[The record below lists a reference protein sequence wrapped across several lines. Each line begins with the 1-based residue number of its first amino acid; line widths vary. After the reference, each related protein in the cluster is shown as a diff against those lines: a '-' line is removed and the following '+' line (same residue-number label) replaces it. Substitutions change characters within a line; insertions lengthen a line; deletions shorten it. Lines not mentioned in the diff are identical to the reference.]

1 MQGALD
7 FAFLGLSLRSA
18 WGNGHATTYR
28 ALIRALLARGHR
40 VRFYERDR
48 SWYADNQ
55 DLPRDLA
62 RCLVLYDDID
72 ALRDEHGDD
81 IAAAD
86 VAVLGSFVPE
96 GARIG
101 DWLLRTARGIT
112 AFYDIDTPVTMAKLR
127 EGACDYLRANQIA
140 EFGVYL
146 SFTGGPFL
154 DSLRCR
160 YGARAEPLYCAV
172 DAERYAPSRTP
183 AQYDLGY
190 LGTYSDDRQPLLQR
204 YLLDVAGQ
212 WPDGRFAVAG
222 PQYPESIDWPRNVTR
237 IEHLAPAR
245 HRAFYN
251 AQRFTLNLTRADM
264 VAAGWSPSVRLFE
277 AAACGVPII
286 SDMWPGIEAFF
297 APDEEI
303 LLAHGPAQVLAWL
316 RDTPETRRRALGAAA
331 RRRVLAEH
339 TADHRAEALER
350 YIERA
355 VPRRRA
361 IGPNE
366 SRSNR
371 NRSNG
376 SRSNRSRSI
385 CHDSA

>member
-1 MQGALD
+1 MQGPLD

-28 ALIRALLARGHR
+28 ALIRALRTRGHR
-40 VRFYERDR
+40 IRFYECDR

-62 RCLVLYDDID
+62 SCLVLYDDPES
-72 ALRDEHGDD
+72 LRDEHGDD
-81 IAAAD
+81 ITAAD
-86 VAVLGSFVPE
+86 VVVLGSFVPE
-96 GARIG
+96 GARIT
-101 DWLLRTARGIT
+101 DWLRRTVHGVT
-112 AFYDIDTPVTMAKLR
+112 AFYDIDTPVTMGKLR
-127 EGACDYLRANQIA
+127 GGGCNYLRSDQIA

-154 DSLRCR
+154 DCLRRR
-160 YGARAEPLYCAV
+160 YGARAEALYCAV

-204 YLLDVAGQ
+204 NLLDVAAQ
-212 WPDGRFAVAG
+212 WPGGRFAVAG
-222 PQYPESIDWPRNVTR
+222 PQYPESIDWPGNVTR

-286 SDMWPGIEAFF
+286 SDAWPGIEAFF
-297 APDEEI
+297 APGEEI
-303 LLAHGPAQVLAWL
+303 LLAHESAQVLAWL

-339 TADHRAEALER
+339 TAEHRAEALEC

-355 VPRRRA
+355 VPRRRM
-361 IGPNE
+361 IGSNESGPNRN
-366 SRSNR
+366 SRTEAGR
-371 NRSNG
+371 TE
-376 SRSNRSRSI
+376 
-385 CHDSA
+385 AA

>member
-28 ALIRALLARGHR
+28 ALIRALRTRGHR
-40 VRFYERDR
+40 IRFYECDR

-62 RCLVLYDDID
+62 SCLVLYDDPES
-72 ALRDEHGDD
+72 LRDEHGGD
-81 IAAAD
+81 ITAAD
-86 VAVLGSFVPE
+86 VVVLGSFVPE
-96 GARIG
+96 GARIT
-101 DWLLRTARGIT
+101 DWLLRTVHGVT
-112 AFYDIDTPVTMAKLR
+112 AFYDIDTPVTMGKLR
-127 EGACDYLRANQIA
+127 EGGCNYLRSDQIA

-154 DSLRCR
+154 DRLRRR
-160 YGARAEPLYCAV
+160 YGARAVALYCAV

-204 YLLDVAGQ
+204 NLLDVAEQ
-212 WPDGRFAVAG
+212 WPGGRFAVAG
-222 PQYPESIDWPRNVTR
+222 PQYPESIDWPGNVTR

-286 SDMWPGIEAFF
+286 SDAWPGIEAFF
-297 APDEEI
+297 APDDEI
-303 LLAHGPAQVLAWL
+303 LLAHEPAQVLAWL

-339 TADHRAEALER
+339 TAEHRAETLER

-355 VPRRRA
+355 VPRRHT
-361 IGPNE
+361 IGSDE
-366 SRSNR
+366 SRPNR
-371 NRSNG
+371 NSPTEAGRTE
-376 SRSNRSRSI
+376 
-385 CHDSA
+385 AA

>member
-1 MQGALD
+1 MQGPLN

-28 ALIRALLARGHR
+28 ALIRALRARGHR
-40 VRFYERDR
+40 IRFYERHR

-62 RCLVLYDDID
+62 SCLVLYDDPES
-72 ALRDEHGDD
+72 LRDEHGGD
-81 IAAAD
+81 ITAAD
-86 VAVLGSFVPE
+86 VVVLGSFVPE
-96 GARIG
+96 GARITE
-101 DWLLRTARGIT
+101 WLLRTVHGVT

-127 EGACDYLRANQIA
+127 EGGCDYLRADQIA

-154 DSLRCR
+154 DCLRRR
-160 YGARAEPLYCAV
+160 YGARAEALYCAV

-204 YLLDVAGQ
+204 NLLDVAAQ
-212 WPDGRFAVAG
+212 WPGGRFAVAG
-222 PQYPESIDWPRNVTR
+222 PQYPESIDWPVNVTR

-286 SDMWPGIEAFF
+286 SDAWPGIEAFF
-297 APDEEI
+297 APDDEI
-303 LLAHGPAQVLAWL
+303 LLAHEPAQVLAWL

-339 TADHRAEALER
+339 TAEHRAETLER
-350 YIERA
+350 CIERA
-355 VPRRRA
+355 VPRRHT
-361 IGPNE
+361 IGSDE
-366 SRSNR
+366 SRPNR
-371 NRSNG
+371 NSPTEAGRTE
-376 SRSNRSRSI
+376 
-385 CHDSA
+385 AA

>member
-1 MQGALD
+1 MHGALD

-28 ALIRALLARGHR
+28 ALLRALRARGHR

-62 RCLVLYDDID
+62 PCLTLYDDPES
-72 ALRDEHGDD
+72 LRELHGGD

-86 VAVLGSFVPE
+86 VVVLGSFVPE
-96 GARIG
+96 GARIA
-101 DWLLRTARGIT
+101 DWLLRDAHGVT

-127 EGACDYLRANQIA
+127 EGPCDYLRANQIA
-140 EFGVYL
+140 DFRLYL

-154 DSLRCR
+154 ESLRCR

-172 DAERYAPSRTP
+172 DAKRYAPSHAP

-190 LGTYSDDRQPLLQR
+190 LGTYSDDRQPLLQH
-204 YLLDVAGQ
+204 YLLDVATQ
-212 WPDGRFAVAG
+212 WPGGRFAVAG
-222 PQYPESIDWPRNVTR
+222 PQYPDSIDWSANVTR

-286 SDMWPGIEAFF
+286 SDAWSGIEAFF

-303 LLAHGPAQVLAWL
+303 LLAHQPAQVLEWL
-316 RDTPETRRRALGAAA
+316 RDMPESRRRALGAAA

-339 TADHRAEALER
+339 TADNRAQTLEC
-350 YIERA
+350 YIDRS
-355 VPRRRA
+355 VPRRRM
-361 IGPNE
+361 IGPHR
-366 SRSNR
+366 SRSN
-371 NRSNG
+371 G
-376 SRSNRSRSI
+376 SRSI

>member
-1 MQGALD
+1 
-7 FAFLGLSLRSA
+7 
-18 WGNGHATTYR
+18 
-28 ALIRALLARGHR
+28 
-40 VRFYERDR
+40 
-48 SWYADNQ
+48 
-55 DLPRDLA
+55 
-62 RCLVLYDDID
+62 
-72 ALRDEHGDD
+72 
-81 IAAAD
+81 
-86 VAVLGSFVPE
+86 VLGSFVPD
-96 GARIG
+96 GTRIA
-101 DWLLRTARGIT
+101 DWLLRTAHGVT

-127 EGACDYLRANQIA
+127 EGGCDYLRADQIA

-154 DSLRCR
+154 DRLRRR
-160 YGARAEPLYCAV
+160 YGARAVALYCAV

-204 YLLDVAGQ
+204 NLLDVAAQ
-212 WPDGRFAVAG
+212 WPGGRFAVAG
-222 PQYPESIDWPRNVTR
+222 PQYPESIDWPVNVTR

-286 SDMWPGIEAFF
+286 SDAWPGIEAFF
-297 APDEEI
+297 APDDEI
-303 LLAHGPAQVLAWL
+303 LLAHEPAQVLAWL

-339 TADHRAEALER
+339 TAGHRAEALER
-350 YIERA
+350 CIEHA
-355 VPRRRA
+355 VPRRRM
-361 IGPNE
+361 IGPND
-366 SRSNR
+366 SRPNDSRPSDSRRNR
-371 NRSNG
+371 NTPTEAGRTEAG
-376 SRSNRSRSI
+376 RTE
-385 CHDSA
+385 AA

>member
-1 MQGALD
+1 MQGPLD
-7 FAFLGLSLRSA
+7 VAFLGLSLRSA

-28 ALIRALLARGHR
+28 ALIRALRARGHR
-40 VRFYERDR
+40 VRFYERER

-62 RCLVLYDDID
+62 SCLVLYDDPES
-72 ALRDEHGDD
+72 LRDEHGDD
-81 IAAAD
+81 ITAAD
-86 VAVLGSFVPE
+86 VVVLGSFVPD
-96 GARIG
+96 GTRIA
-101 DWLLRTARGIT
+101 DWLLRTAHGVT

-127 EGACDYLRANQIA
+127 EGGCDYLRADQIA

-154 DSLRCR
+154 DRLRRR
-160 YGARAEPLYCAV
+160 YGARAVALYCAV

-204 YLLDVAGQ
+204 NLLDVAAQ
-212 WPDGRFAVAG
+212 WPGGRFAVAG
-222 PQYPESIDWPRNVTR
+222 PQYPESIDWPVNVTR

-286 SDMWPGIEAFF
+286 SDAWPGIEAFF
-297 APDEEI
+297 APDDEI
-303 LLAHGPAQVLAWL
+303 LLAHEPAQVLAWL

-339 TADHRAEALER
+339 TAEHRAETLER

-355 VPRRRA
+355 VPRRHT
-361 IGPNE
+361 IGSDE
-366 SRSNR
+366 SRPNR
-371 NRSNG
+371 NSPTEAGRTE
-376 SRSNRSRSI
+376 
-385 CHDSA
+385 AA